1 MSRDTA
7 AHMTAEQKN
16 YGISSDGLVALFQNR
31 GYDALGYGNW
41 RDYLNSELRSEI
53 NRLSDSEKLNLA
65 VAMRQ
70 AGLSLRAVSA
80 VVKWSHTNV
89 QARVNEVLAAMAPE
103 PKAVPPA
110 SKSPRSRKTYFS
122 SVLDAGWAFRDA
134 AEKLNE
140 LIYDDRFDAVRE
152 DIADQLES
160 HLLVAQR
167 AADAQLDN
175 IRKATS

>member
-103 PKAVPPA
+103 PKAVPPDG
-110 SKSPRSRKTYFS
+110 RSGMPQRS
-122 SVLDAGWAFRDA
+122 SM
-134 AEKLNE
+134 
-140 LIYDDRFDAVRE
+140 
-152 DIADQLES
+152 S
-160 HLLVAQR
+160 
-167 AADAQLDN
+167 
-175 IRKATS
+175 